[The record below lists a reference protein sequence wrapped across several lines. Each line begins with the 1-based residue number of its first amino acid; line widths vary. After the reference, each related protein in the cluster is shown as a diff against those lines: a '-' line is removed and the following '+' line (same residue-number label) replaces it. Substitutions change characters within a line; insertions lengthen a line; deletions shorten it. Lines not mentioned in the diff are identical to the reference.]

1 MKTLKLINKY
11 IKLLEQDQ
19 QTPAGPPADATEA
32 PPAPAQAPEETSN
45 IGDTGGENYLIRLA
59 AAAFMMPERPS
70 IEEMRVVSEVMK
82 KFMSSSPNKVAETI
96 EQYITSKTSS
106 NNEIQSL
113 LGKA

>member
-1 MKTLKLINKY
+1 MKTLKLIDRY
-11 IKLLEQDQ
+11 IKVLEQDEQ
-19 QTPAGPPADATEA
+19 QGAPADATEA
-32 PPAPAQAPEETSN
+32 PPAPEQAPAETSN

-70 IEEMRVVSEVMK
+70 IEEMRIVSEVMK

-96 EQYITSKTSS
+96 EQYINTKTTSNK
-106 NNEIQSL
+106 EIQSL